1 MSHPGIEI
9 VTKLLADAGLL
20 TGPIEDQRAAMDA
33 ASLAAPPPEG
43 VGVEPAELGGRPAEW
58 LTPAGVGRDAAVLYL
73 HGGGYCSGSLDSHRD
88 LAARIGIASGCAV
101 VTLGYRL
108 GPEDPFPAAVHDAI
122 AAYRQLIAD
131 GIPPERLV
139 VAGDSAGGGLT
150 MALLLA
156 LRAEGIPLPAAA
168 VCLSP
173 WVDLTQSAPSYQ
185 ELADRDPMVSKEDLD
200 GLAHA
205 YLAGT
210 DPRTELASPLLA
222 ADLSGLP
229 PLRIE
234 VGADEV
240 LLDDATRLAERA
252 TAAGNDVTLTV
263 WPEMIHVFQAFP
275 GVILPETDLS
285 VAAIGEFVAGHLA
298 G

>member
-1 MSHPGIEI
+1 
-9 VTKLLADAGLL
+9 
-20 TGPIEDQRAAMDA
+20 
-33 ASLAAPPPEG
+33 
-43 VGVEPAELGGRPAEW
+43 
-58 LTPAGVGRDAAVLYL
+58 
-73 HGGGYCSGSLDSHRD
+73 
-88 LAARIGIASGCAV
+88 
-101 VTLGYRL
+101 
-108 GPEDPFPAAVHDAI
+108 
-122 AAYRQLIAD
+122 
-131 GIPPERLV
+131 
-139 VAGDSAGGGLT
+139 

-156 LRAEGIPLPAAA
+156 LRAEGVALPAAA

-173 WVDLTQSAPSYQ
+173 WVDLTQSAPSYRQ
-185 ELADRDPMVSKEDLD
+185 LGDRDPMVTKMDLD
-200 GLAHA
+200 SLADA

-210 DPRTELASPLLA
+210 DPHTELASPLFA

-275 GVILPETDLS
+275 GVLLPETDLS
-285 VAAIGEFVAGHLA
+285 IAGIGEFVAGHLS

>member
-1 MSHPGIEI
+1 MTHPGIEI
-9 VTKLLADAGLL
+9 VNELLAGAGLL
-20 TGPIEDQRAAMDA
+20 TGSVEDQRAAMDA
-33 ASLAAPPPEG
+33 AAALAPTPEG
-43 VGVEPAELGGRPAEW
+43 VSVEIAEVGGRPAEW
-58 LTPAGVGRDAAVLYL
+58 LTPDGVGRDAAVLYF
-73 HGGGYCSGSLDSHRD
+73 HGGGYCGGSLNSHRD
-88 LAARIGIASGCAV
+88 LAARIAIASGCAV
-101 VTLGYRL
+101 VTLDYRL
-108 GPEDPFPAAVHDAI
+108 GPEDPFPAAVDDAV
-122 AAYRQLIAD
+122 ASYRQLVAD
-131 GIPPERLV
+131 GIRPERLV

-156 LRAEGIPLPAAA
+156 LRADGTPLPAAA

-173 WVDLTQSAPSYQ
+173 WVDLTQSAPSFQ
-185 ELADRDPMVSKEDLD
+185 ELADRDPMVSKENLD
-200 GLAHA
+200 ALAAA
-205 YLAGT
+205 YLAGA

-240 LLDDATRLAERA
+240 LLDDATQLAERA
-252 TAAGNDVTLTV
+252 TEAGNDVTLTV

-275 GVILPETDLS
+275 GVLLPETDQS
-285 VAAIGEFVAGHLA
+285 VAGIGTFVAGHLS

>member
-1 MSHPGIEI
+1 MSHPGIDI
-9 VTKLLADAGLL
+9 VKKLLADAGLL
-20 TGPIEDQRAAMDA
+20 TGPIEQQRAAMDA
-33 ASLAAPPPEG
+33 ASVGAPPPEG
-43 VGVEPAELGGRPAEW
+43 VSVETAELGGRPAEW
-58 LTPAGVGRDAAVLYL
+58 LIPDGVGRNAVVLYL
-73 HGGGYCSGSLDSHRD
+73 HGGGYCSGSLNSHRD

-108 GPEDPFPAAVHDAI
+108 GPEDPFPAAVDDAT
-122 AAYRQLIAD
+122 AAYRQLLAD
-131 GIPPERLV
+131 GIPPERLA

-156 LRAEGIPLPAAA
+156 LRAEGIPRPAAA

-185 ELADRDPMVSKEDLD
+185 GRVDRDPMLTKLDLD
-200 GLAHA
+200 VLADA

-210 DPRTELASPLLA
+210 DPRTELASPLF

-275 GVILPETDLS
+275 GAIIPETDLS
-285 VAAIGEFVAGHLA
+285 IAGIGKFVSGHLS
-298 G
+298 

>member
-9 VTKLLADAGLL
+9 VTNLLADAGLL

-43 VGVEPAELGGRPAEW
+43 VSVEPAELGGRPAEW
-58 LTPAGVGRDAAVLYL
+58 LTPEGVGRDAAVLYL

-108 GPEDPFPAAVHDAI
+108 GPEDPFPAAVDDAI
-122 AAYRQLIAD
+122 AAYRQLVAD

-156 LRAEGIPLPAAA
+156 LRAEGIPGPAAA

-185 ELADRDPMVSKEDLD
+185 ELADRDPMVSKEDLA
-200 GLAHA
+200 GLADA

-240 LLDDATRLAERA
+240 LLDDATRLAARA

>member
-1 MSHPGIEI
+1 MGHPGIEI
-9 VTKLLADAGLL
+9 VNELLADLGLL
-20 TGPIEDQRAAMDA
+20 SGPIEDQRAAMDV
-33 ASLAAPPPEG
+33 ASAGAPPPEG
-43 VGVEPAELGGRPAEW
+43 VSVETAELGGRPAEW
-58 LTPAGVGRDAAVLYL
+58 LTPEGVGRDAALLYL
-73 HGGGYCSGSLDSHRD
+73 HGGGYCGGSLDSHRD
-88 LAARIGIASGCAV
+88 LAARIGIASGCAA

-108 GPEDPFPAAVHDAI
+108 GPEDPYPAAVDDAI
-122 AAYRQLIAD
+122 AAYRQLVAD

-156 LRAEGIPLPAAA
+156 LRADRVPLPAAA

-173 WVDLTQSAPSYQ
+173 WVDLTQSAPSYR
-185 ELADRDPMVSKEDLD
+185 EVADRDPMVSKKNLD
-200 GLAHA
+200 ALADA

-285 VAAIGEFVAGHLA
+285 VAGIGAFVAGHLS